1 MMEVA
6 LETDLTWLPRSF
18 MILHELDEFRKKEHN
33 SNIKQTEL
41 LFMDYEMICK
51 LFIAVDGNIDQA
63 EVKMLNNYM
72 KILRKNLNEFK
83 IIGYSSF
90 VHSLNSKMMEWEIIL
105 IFQVLLKIQFIK
117 MDKHMRKK
125 MKRNYYNNKEYF
137 FNFEELDAAIVYV
150 EKIQR
155 EAMWNNMSNE
165 SKDEI
170 NSIIDDV
177 MTKAGYTKNR
187 R

>member
-41 LFMDYEMICK
+41 LFMDYEMIGK

-72 KILRKNLNEFK
+72 KILRKNLTN
-83 IIGYSSF
+83 
-90 VHSLNSKMMEWEIIL
+90 
-105 IFQVLLKIQFIK
+105 LK
-117 MDKHMRKK
+117 
-125 MKRNYYNNKEYF
+125 
-137 FNFEELDAAIVYV
+137 
-150 EKIQR
+150 
-155 EAMWNNMSNE
+155 
-165 SKDEI
+165 
-170 NSIIDDV
+170 
-177 MTKAGYTKNR
+177 
-187 R
+187 